1 MHSSGLIA
9 TTAAARGRILP
20 VVRQIEHI
28 WISES
33 LVRNAF
39 RAFTSGRARCPRGS
53 NSRTVNSLKAGKNP
67 QYGRGF
73 HKKRCDH
80 TSHKSNTTGR
90 GNSSH
95 GSEGLFSWGSRLKDP
110 PRFDYSRPSTVS
122 PAVRT
127 QREDGIFRGLGLEST
142 KTDDENGS
150 PWLFGP
156 QNEILWKNSSS
167 TKQEALVGFPPQ
179 VPYSTARSPSE
190 PWLPAPRD
198 RLSELIEHDNLPP
211 ARTLR
216 PSIRRAALVDL
227 QVQKILRDVLY
238 PSIGIDPKLELEPS
252 KPHTDI
258 HTPLK
263 ERIEETP
270 CVSLQLIPYSPKPF
284 ALITSQPGL
293 NLQHVETPTSNN
305 QLPQSDEPMGTTGEI
320 IAGSRIDGLL
330 TSTTA
335 PIPASVDSF
344 SHTTEPTGFG
354 DTDVELSMPT
364 SIGQALEEP
373 FLAIEEIDPLL
384 DFAEGEPVGGVQ
396 QPVAAEQIPAPTIE
410 HSPAVNISFDF
421 LETIDWVGVRLP
433 LQPPKILL
441 PKKRRL
447 DVSSVP
453 KLEDIQS
460 ELLKLAADNSAS
472 LESRILIYSQID
484 TIYGIENLPNPKLF
498 FDAFLP
504 GLSSKTGT
512 IGKDVATWISTH
524 KSISRLQQK
533 GLLPDKFLEKHGI
546 VNSSNKGKRGY
557 TAIIDDPFRN
567 PDISIHRSWAM
578 AKAHLE
584 KAEKTSTLNPHSLPL
599 ATVRIFLEKIIK
611 LLHSG
616 YWNSVKGQ
624 AVTSGIEIFKYCFE
638 VQQRYPFLLFLE
650 LARFLMAWKRH
661 WTTREFLDDVAKV
674 SQKVVDGSA
683 SAAEPQIQD
692 NSSLPDIPGLNEFF
706 GILPR
711 EYIDRLVCTLML
723 HAVVHSNEPLSEA
736 HYLRKIMPFSRKYP
750 MADLMKT
757 MYRDGGYV
765 PFLKDPSLYDKRIA
779 LEGPFSTAR
788 FLRGF
793 EDVDVISFH
802 LRTWPAFHG
811 VRYIDDKEL
820 LDQVQEAMEDIISR
834 VQARILQ
841 NSMDSRPRAPGL
853 PFAQAI
859 LSLFYLNL
867 PTEGIIV
874 SIFLTLADAKKVQE
888 MKSCL
893 NILSHFEGKYN
904 GRVKFKIPKQATS
917 IALKCFREHHLPWAL
932 DLLMNYHN
940 RHNKTFASVILEAAD
955 KYPKQAAIVFEHF
968 LKPLHVTS
976 LWNPQISF
984 RKPAGWPSK
993 WFLRELALKYALSN
1007 HHYPTTATRRIIHLR
1022 YLYQKYGYGV
1032 SMHITRALVATAM
1045 IRTATHRLWAGR
1057 ELKAAEDLFKH
1068 ERLKYAI
1075 AVFMKDADRSPTYLA
1090 GLTNEQAAAKKREF
1104 VEKCIKEVWEEIF
1117 KWKKYQFALATEKRN
1132 RTIGVI

>member
-1 MHSSGLIA
+1 MHSSGFIA

-20 VVRQIEHI
+20 VLRQIKHI

-33 LVRNAF
+33 LVRNVF
-39 RAFTSGRARCPRGS
+39 RTFTSGRARYPRGLYL
-53 NSRTVNSLKAGKNP
+53 RAIKSLKSDKYP

-73 HKKRCDH
+73 HKNRCDH
-80 TSHKSNTTGR
+80 TAHKSDIAGGGASNHR
-90 GNSSH
+90 SD
-95 GSEGLFSWGSRLKDP
+95 GLFSWGSRLEDP
-110 PRFDYSRPSTVS
+110 PRFDYSRPSNVS
-122 PAVRT
+122 QDVRT
-127 QREDGIFRGLGLEST
+127 QRGDGIFRVLGTAKT
-142 KTDDENGS
+142 KIDDENGS

-156 QNEILWKNSSS
+156 QNEILWKHLPS
-167 TKQEALVGFPPQ
+167 TKQEVLVGFPPQ

-216 PSIRRAALVDL
+216 PSVRRAALVDL
-227 QVQKILRDVLY
+227 QVQKILRDVLH
-238 PSIGIDPKLELEPS
+238 PSINFDSQLELEPS
-252 KPHTDI
+252 KPNLDTNALLEGNI
-258 HTPLK
+258 GQSS
-263 ERIEETP
+263 RG
-270 CVSLQLIPYSPKPF
+270 SLGLIPYSLKQL
-284 ALITSQPGL
+284 ALVITQMNPDLQHAEIITSTSQFS
-293 NLQHVETPTSNN
+293 QSEEHADVRAET
-305 QLPQSDEPMGTTGEI
+305 L
-320 IAGSRIDGLL
+320 AGSEKDGLRI
-330 TSTTA
+330 STTSPNMTSA
-335 PIPASVDSF
+335 VSA
-344 SHTTEPTGFG
+344 SHTTEPIQFE
-354 DTDVELSMPT
+354 DVEVPVSTNVAQTPEESSSAT
-364 SIGQALEEP
+364 AEVDAL
-373 FLAIEEIDPLL
+373 A
-384 DFAEGEPVGGVQ
+384 GVSEDELVEYTE
-396 QPVAAEQIPAPTIE
+396 QPPAAELRPALTIE
-410 HSPAVNISFDF
+410 DSPAVNISFDF
-421 LETIDWVGVRLP
+421 LETIHWEGVRLP

-441 PKKRRL
+441 PKEQRL

-453 KLEDIQS
+453 KLEDIQY
-460 ELLKLAADNSAS
+460 ELFKLAADKSTS

-484 TIYGIENLPNPKLF
+484 TIYGIENLPDPKSF
-498 FDAFLP
+498 FDVFLP
-504 GLSSKTGT
+504 GLSSKSGT
-512 IGKDVATWISTH
+512 ISQDVMTWISAH
-524 KSISRLQQK
+524 KSISRLQGK
-533 GLLPDKFLEKHGI
+533 RLLPDGFLENQGI
-546 VNSSNKGKRGY
+546 VKPPNKAKRAY
-557 TAIIDDPFRN
+557 SAIIDDPFRN
-567 PDISIHRSWAM
+567 PDISIHRSWAL
-578 AKAHLE
+578 AKAHIQR
-584 KAEKTSTLNPHSLPL
+584 AEKISTSNYHFLPFT
-599 ATVRIFLEKIIK
+599 TVRIFLEKIIK

-616 YWNSVKGQ
+616 AWNSVKGQ
-624 AVTSGIEIFKYCFE
+624 AVMSGLDIFKYCFE

-661 WTTREFLDDVAKV
+661 WTTREFLDDIGKGGQNVADDSSSV
-674 SQKVVDGSA
+674 
-683 SAAEPQIQD
+683 AEPSSPD
-692 NSSLPDIPGLNEFF
+692 NSSLPDIPGLDEFF
-706 GILPR
+706 RVLPR

-723 HAVVHSNEPLSEA
+723 HAIVHSSEPLSEA

-757 MYRDGGYV
+757 MYRDGGYL

-788 FLRGF
+788 FLQGRQ
-793 EDVDVISFH
+793 DIDIISFH
-802 LRTWPAFHG
+802 LRTWPALHG

-820 LDQVQEAMEDIISR
+820 FDRVQEAMEDIISR
-834 VQARILQ
+834 VQARILKD
-841 NSMDSRPRAPGL
+841 SMDCRPRAPGL

-874 SIFLTLADAKKVQE
+874 GIFLALAHSKKTHE
-888 MKSCL
+888 LKSCL

-904 GRVKFKIPKQATS
+904 GQVKFKIPKQCTS

-940 RHNKTFASVILEAAD
+940 RHNKTFANVILEAAD

-1022 YLYQKYGYGV
+1022 YLYRRYGYGV

-1057 ELKAAEDLFKH
+1057 DLKATEDLFKH

-1075 AVFMKDADRSPTYLA
+1075 SVFMKDADQSPTYLA
-1090 GLTNEQAAAKKREF
+1090 GLTNEQAAAKKRGF

-1132 RTIGVI
+1132 RTKGII